1 MLLTKN
7 MLKITDQ
14 SICEELLSHKGQEKE
29 SRAIIIRSNRMQY
42 KNNSKQ
48 NKEDLKLLIKV

>member
-1 MLLTKN
+1 MLLAEN

-14 SICEELLSHKGQEKE
+14 SICEDILSRKGQEKE

-48 NKEDLKLLIKV
+48 YKEDLKLLIKV